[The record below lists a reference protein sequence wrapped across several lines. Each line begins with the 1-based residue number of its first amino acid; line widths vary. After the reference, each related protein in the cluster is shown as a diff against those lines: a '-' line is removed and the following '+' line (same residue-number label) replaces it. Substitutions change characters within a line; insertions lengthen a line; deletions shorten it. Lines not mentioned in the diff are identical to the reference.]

1 MFNEFGVPCPKIGVV
16 NGIIAFIRVVN
27 SGVVDSE
34 LFCKGLWKMDMR

>member
-16 NGIIAFIRVVN
+16 NEIKAFIRVVS

-34 LFCKGLWKMDMR
+34 LFCKGL